1 MDFVGLGITLG
12 AGLGLAWG
20 LGVVHTAVV
29 LRNPPRRGATWA
41 LAKNAPEDPM
51 QASAGRAAFETW
63 RFALS
68 SGGGGGE
75 CEVWEIVGER
85 ADGPVVIFSHGWG
98 ESKVTSLNRLWW
110 LRRIGSRVIMWD
122 LAGHGDAPSQSEG
135 NDAKRRVAASKS
147 SLGTREVEDLVTLVK
162 QVVRGGESVV
172 LAGFSL
178 GAGVSIAAA
187 ADERLRGMVRMVIAE
202 APYGLPQTP
211 AERVM
216 RLRGVVRWRGSVM
229 AAVWLAGVMA
239 RVRGAMGGA
248 WMKAGGLFDRAE
260 HAKRVKC
267 PLVVLHSED
276 DEVCPIADG
285 RAIAQAAGAQ
295 ATLHEVRG
303 CSHTTFWDDQARS
316 DAAVKVIESVLAGAE
331 MRGAGAK
338 G

>member
-1 MDFVGLGITLG
+1 MGITLG

-51 QASAGRAAFETW
+51 QASAGRAKFETW
-63 RFALS
+63 RFAY
-68 SGGGGGE
+68 GGGAGGERGGE
-75 CEVWEIVGER
+75 CEVWEIAGQR

-110 LRRIGSRVIMWD
+110 LRRIGARVIMWD
-122 LAGHGDAPSQSEG
+122 LAGHGDVPSRG
-135 NDAKRRVAASKS
+135 DGRGAKRVAAGSQS
-147 SLGTREVEDLVTLVK
+147 SLGTREVDDLVALVK
-162 QVVRGGESVV
+162 QVVREGERVV

-187 ADERLRGMVRMVIAE
+187 ADERLRGIVRMVVAE

-216 RLRGVVRWRGSVM
+216 RLRGVVRWRGSVLS
-229 AAVWLAGVMA
+229 AVWLAGVMG
-239 RVRGAMGGA
+239 RVRGAMGGG
-248 WMKAGGLFDRAE
+248 WMKAGGSFDRAE
-260 HAKRVKC
+260 HAKRLRC

-285 RAIAQAAGAQ
+285 RAIAHAAGAW

-303 CSHTTFWDDQARS
+303 CSHAGFWDDQLRGE
-316 DAAVKVIESVLAGAE
+316 AAVKVIESVLAGADI
-331 MRGAGAK
+331 RGAGAK

>member
-1 MDFVGLGITLG
+1 MFFGRLSALDFVGLGITLG
-12 AGLGLAWG
+12 TGLTLAWV
-20 LGVVHTAVV
+20 LGVVHTAWV

-68 SGGGGGE
+68 AGGGGGGGGE
-75 CEVWEIVGER
+75 CAVWEIVGEH

-122 LAGHGDAPSQSEG
+122 LAGHGDAVTKQ
-135 NDAKRRVAASKS
+135 ASKS
-147 SLGTREVEDLVTLVK
+147 SLGTHEVEDLVTLVK
-162 QVVRGGESVV
+162 QVVREGESVV

-187 ADERLRGMVRMVIAE
+187 ADERLQGLVRLVIAE
-202 APYGLPQTP
+202 APYALPGTP

-216 RLRGVVRWRGSVM
+216 KLRGVVKWRGSVM
-229 AAVWLAGVMA
+229 AAVWLAGLMA
-239 RVRGAMGGA
+239 RVRGAFSSA
-248 WMKAGGLFDRAE
+248 WMRSGGSFDRVKCA
-260 HAKRVKC
+260 ASVKC

-285 RAIAQAAGAQ
+285 RAMAHAAGQ
-295 ATLHEVRG
+295 HATLHAVRG
-303 CSHTTFWDDQARS
+303 CSHTTFWDDQARGE
-316 DAAVKVIESVLAGAE
+316 DAVRVIESALRAG
-331 MRGAGAK
+331 GA
-338 G
+338 

>member
-51 QASAGRAAFETW
+51 QASAGRAKFETW
-63 RFALS
+63 RFAH
-68 SGGGGGE
+68 GGGAGGERGGE
-75 CEVWEIVGER
+75 CEVWEIGGER
-85 ADGPVVIFSHGWG
+85 ADGPVVVFSHGWG

-122 LAGHGDAPSQSEG
+122 LAGHGDTAT
-135 NDAKRRVAASKS
+135 KKASKS
-147 SLGTREVEDLVTLVK
+147 SLGTHEVEDLVALVK
-162 QVVRGGESVV
+162 QVVREGERVV

-187 ADERLRGMVRMVIAE
+187 ADERLRGLVRMVIAE

-216 RLRGVVRWRGSVM
+216 RLRGVVRWRGSVL
-229 AAVWLAGVMA
+229 AAVWLAGVMG

-248 WMKAGGLFDRAE
+248 WMKAGGSFDRAE

-285 RAIAQAAGAQ
+285 RAIAQAAGAM

-303 CSHTTFWDDQARS
+303 CSHTAFWDDQARGEE
-316 DAAVKVIESVLAGAE
+316 AVRVIESALRAG
-331 MRGAGAK
+331 GA
-338 G
+338 

>member
-51 QASAGRAAFETW
+51 QASAGRAKFETW
-63 RFALS
+63 RFAL
-68 SGGGGGE
+68 GGGANGERGGE

-122 LAGHGDAPSQSEG
+122 LAGHGDAA
-135 NDAKRRVAASKS
+135 AKKASKS

-162 QVVRGGESVV
+162 QVVREGESVV

-187 ADERLRGMVRMVIAE
+187 ADERLRGLVRMVIAE
-202 APYGLPQTP
+202 APYALPGTP

-216 RLRGVVRWRGSVM
+216 RLRGVVRWRGSVLS
-229 AAVWLAGVMA
+229 AVWLAGVMG

-267 PLVVLHSED
+267 PLVVLHSVD

-303 CSHTTFWDDQARS
+303 CSHATFWDDQTRS
-316 DAAVKVIESVLAGAE
+316 EAAVKAIESALAGAE
-331 MRGAGAK
+331 TRGAGAK